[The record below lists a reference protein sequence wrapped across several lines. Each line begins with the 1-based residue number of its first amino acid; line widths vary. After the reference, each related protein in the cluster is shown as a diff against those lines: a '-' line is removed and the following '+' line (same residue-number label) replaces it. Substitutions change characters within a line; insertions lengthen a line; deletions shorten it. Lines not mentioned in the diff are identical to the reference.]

1 MPGKSQ
7 RKSGPIMREVFEADI
22 APVEAKKI
30 NAVQPTS
37 GA

>member
-1 MPGKSQ
+1 L
-7 RKSGPIMREVFEADI
+7 KSGPMIRDVFDADI

-30 NAVQPTS
+30 NAIQHAS